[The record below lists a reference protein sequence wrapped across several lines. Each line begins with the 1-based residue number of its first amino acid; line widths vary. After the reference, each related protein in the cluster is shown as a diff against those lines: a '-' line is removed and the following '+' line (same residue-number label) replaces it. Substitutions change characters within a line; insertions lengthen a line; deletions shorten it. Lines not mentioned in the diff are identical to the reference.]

1 MFTVIQI
8 TFHEKRVIGYIFIIK
23 CLHLSF
29 ANWTNNLNNGNI
41 SIFVKMNQGNLS
53 PDKFIWKWKI
63 WKIIISDIAGGLAGL
78 SGHVVGVI
86 AGASESGS

>member
-1 MFTVIQI
+1 MG
-8 TFHEKRVIGYIFIIK
+8 HIGLI
-23 CLHLSF
+23 
-29 ANWTNNLNNGNI
+29 NLTMATLL
-41 SIFVKMNQGNLS
+41 IFVKMNQGNLS